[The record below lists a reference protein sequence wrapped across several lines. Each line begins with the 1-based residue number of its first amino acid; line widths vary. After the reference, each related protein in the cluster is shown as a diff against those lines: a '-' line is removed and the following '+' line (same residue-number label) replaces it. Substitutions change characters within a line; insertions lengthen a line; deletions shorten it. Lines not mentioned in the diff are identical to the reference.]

1 MSNSVKFTGIL
12 PALVTPLCE
21 DNKTINVPSVKKIID
36 AQINQGAEGFYILGG
51 TGEGIVLN
59 RTQREV
65 MCDAVISSVNGRKPI
80 INHIAAINLD
90 EAIELAKH
98 AEKSGCDAI
107 AAIPPLFF
115 AYTEDDMFN
124 YYKRIAESVSIPVII
139 YYHPSAQKDMS
150 AKLIARIFEIDNVT
164 GVKWSSNNFFELMKL
179 KDMTHGE
186 MNIIN
191 GPDELLVSGLA
202 AGADAG
208 IGSTYN
214 FMLPEFVSL
223 YNHFKNGEMD
233 KALAQQLK
241 INRAIDL
248 VIKYGVIPSVK
259 LATSL
264 MGFDVGTGTYPMT
277 QMTAENSAAFVNALK
292 EIGWQPNGT
301 IL

>member
-1 MSNSVKFTGIL
+1 MSNTTKFTGIL

-21 DNKTINVPSVKKIID
+21 DNKTINTQAVKKVID
-36 AQINQGAEGFYILGG
+36 MQIEQGADGFYVLGG
-51 TGEGIVLN
+51 TGEGIVLD
-59 RTQREV
+59 RAQREI
-65 MCDAVISSVNGRKPI
+65 MCDAVMSSVAGRKPI
-80 INHIAAINLD
+80 INHIAAVNLD
-90 EAIELAKH
+90 EAIDLAKH
-98 AEKSGCDAI
+98 AERAGCDAI
-107 AAIPPLFF
+107 AAIPPVFF
-115 AYTEDDMFN
+115 AYTEDDMFG
-124 YYKRIAESVSIPVII
+124 YYKKIAESVSIPLII

-214 FMLPEFVSL
+214 FMLPEFVDL
-223 YNHFKNGEMD
+223 YKYFKNGEMD

-248 VIKYGVIPSVK
+248 VIKHGVIPSVK

-264 MGFDVGTGTYPMT
+264 MGTDVGTPTFPMT
-277 QMTAENSAAFVNALK
+277 QMTAENSQAFVDSLK
-292 EIGWQPNGT
+292 AIGWQTNGR